1 MLSGAVYGPLDRVRR
16 VSRVMQG
23 MIVIGAAMLLLILL
37 WAWFGPLGVTEK
49 DVLAGAGHAKAEVLM
64 RLAFPVEDA
73 TMTDQVQRIA
83 LIVQTLPLVLVLYAL
98 YQAYQLFA
106 GYRCGEVLT
115 IRAAD
120 RLRHISYAM
129 LAVAVT
135 VPLLAAALS
144 LALTWNSGKWHLALP
159 LSGSDYFAA
168 ALAGLLLA
176 LAHVLTEAAKIA
188 RENSEIV

>member
-1 MLSGAVYGPLDRVRR
+1 
-16 VSRVMQG
+16 
-23 MIVIGAAMLLLILL
+23 
-37 WAWFGPLGVTEK
+37 
-49 DVLAGAGHAKAEVLM
+49 
-64 RLAFPVEDA
+64 
-73 TMTDQVQRIA
+73 MTDQVERIV

-115 IRAAD
+115 IRAAG

-144 LALTWNSGKWHLALP
+144 VRSPGTRHHGTWP
-159 LSGSDYFAA
+159 C
-168 ALAGLLLA
+168 
-176 LAHVLTEAAKIA
+176 
-188 RENSEIV
+188 R